1 MTVHLPSGL
10 PRYLLR
16 RLGQAVFVIW
26 AAFTVTSLLLYLLP
40 SDPVQIMIGP
50 QVRPTSGQ
58 LARLRHEYGL
68 DQPVVVQY
76 LTHLGRALQGD
87 LGRSI
92 QSGVPVV
99 TELTRALP
107 NTLALTGCSLG
118 LGTLLGGAVA
128 WSAAYTSS
136 PRLRA
141 TLLAV
146 PSLFNSVPTFWLG
159 LVLMQLFSFT
169 LRAFPTSGGTG
180 FAALVLAGRHAGG
193 PVRRVHRADPGSG
206 ADQGGAGTLRRH
218 GQGEG
223 RVPVAGAVGPCAAQ
237 RDDAHAHRARTA
249 GRLAAVRLGRRRDG
263 LRLGRH
269 RLYFTEEAVRT
280 QDIPIVQGLVLLAA
294 VCLALI
300 NLTVDLVYPLVD
312 PRVLVRGPA
321 GRPGERAP
329 ARVLDGA
336 SSAATMA
343 SAGDR

>member
-50 QVRPTSGQ
+50 QVRPTPGQ

-87 LGRSI
+87 LGRSL

-180 FAALVLAGRHAGG
+180 FAALVLPAVTLAVPSAAFIGQILGAELIKAVREPYADTARAKGASRSRVLWGHALRNAMMPTLTVLGLLVG
-193 PVRRVHRADPGSG
+193 WQLSGSVVVETVFG
-206 ADQGGAGTLRRH
+206 WDGI
-218 GQGEG
+218 
-223 RVPVAGAVGPCAAQ
+223 
-237 RDDAHAHRARTA
+237 
-249 GRLAAVRLGRRRDG
+249 GRL
-263 LRLGRH
+263 
-269 RLYFTEEAVRT
+269 TEEAVRT
-280 QDIPIVQGLVLLAA
+280 QDIPMVQGLVLLAA